1 MHAAALTFQ
10 YESFKAATRIFF
22 AFCPVY
28 GDANL
33 PRDQT
38 HIALTLGS
46 SSGIDIVLINESTLY
61 SPSGNPIV
69 PIAAAITSLT

>member
-1 MHAAALTFQ
+1 M
-10 YESFKAATRIFF
+10 
-22 AFCPVY
+22 AFCPVN

-69 PIAAAITSLT
+69 PIAAAITSLTWAFSSFYNYSDNVLMI